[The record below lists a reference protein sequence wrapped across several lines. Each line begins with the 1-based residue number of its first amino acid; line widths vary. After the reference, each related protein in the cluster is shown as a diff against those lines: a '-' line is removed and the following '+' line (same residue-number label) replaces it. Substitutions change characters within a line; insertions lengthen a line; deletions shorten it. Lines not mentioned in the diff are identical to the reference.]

1 MKIISLNLHC
11 LQEDNLLEKL
21 KRVAAFINTNDIDIC
36 LFQEVA
42 QHKDSKVIKDNIRE
56 GNNCY
61 LLREMLDYPYEM
73 YFETKKLGFE
83 VYEEGLAILSKKP
96 LENKG
101 FAYITKTTD
110 YNNWLTRIALYG
122 DYEGIT
128 FFNIHLGWTLWIETI
143 EEQIDK
149 VSERALNKD
158 NQVMILGDFN
168 CCFKS
173 PQYQYFVNKGFY
185 SAVELLNF
193 DIIKNPSFN
202 RDLDNGQKDNRFID
216 HVLMN
221 KKMEILDFKVLFQ
234 DNPVSDHNMIYLEIK
249 NG

>member
-21 KRVAAFINTNDIDIC
+21 KRVAAFINDNDIDIC

-42 QHKDSKVIKDNIRE
+42 QHKDSKVINGNIKE

-61 LLREMLDYPYEM
+61 LLKEMLDYPYEM

-96 LENKG
+96 LKNKG
-101 FAYITKTTD
+101 FTYITKTTD

-149 VSERALNKD
+149 ISEMALNKE

-185 SAVELLNF
+185 SVAELLNF
-193 DIIKNPSFN
+193 DIINNPSFN

-221 KKMEILDFKVLFQ
+221 KKMDILDFKVLFQ